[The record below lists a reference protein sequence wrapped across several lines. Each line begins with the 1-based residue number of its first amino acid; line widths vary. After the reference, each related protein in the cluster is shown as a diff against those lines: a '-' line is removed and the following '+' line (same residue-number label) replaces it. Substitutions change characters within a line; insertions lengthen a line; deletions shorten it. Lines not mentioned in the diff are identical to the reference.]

1 MLAGMSFYDI
11 APESVRELQPADS
24 RAILRRDG
32 SNLAGVLERL
42 SRQSP
47 ETYQRLLEYLG
58 AIVPDL
64 LDVRRESYGSH
75 ETLLFRQRSPGGS
88 APWEFRAA
96 HMSDGTLRALALL
109 VAVMQRRSDGRAMTV
124 VGVEEPECAI
134 HPAAMAAMLDALRE
148 AAVETQVLVTTQ
160 SPDVLDLVEL
170 EDETLLA
177 VAKRDGASVIAPVDP
192 AGVDVL
198 QQRLYTPGEM
208 LRMNHLE
215 PAPAH
220 PGPTPARALSEVRSA

>member
-1 MLAGMSFYDI
+1 
-11 APESVRELQPADS
+11 
-24 RAILRRDG
+24 
-32 SNLAGVLERL
+32 
-42 SRQSP
+42 
-47 ETYQRLLEYLG
+47 
-58 AIVPDL
+58 
-64 LDVRRESYGSH
+64 
-75 ETLLFRQRSPGGS
+75 
-88 APWEFRAA
+88 
-96 HMSDGTLRALALL
+96 
-109 VAVMQRRSDGRAMTV
+109 MTV